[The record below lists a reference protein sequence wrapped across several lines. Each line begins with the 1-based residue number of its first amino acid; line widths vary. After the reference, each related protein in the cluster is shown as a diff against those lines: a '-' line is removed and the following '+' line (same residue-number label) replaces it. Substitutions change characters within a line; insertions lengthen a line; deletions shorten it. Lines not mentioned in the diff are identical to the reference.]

1 MDYTINAILRC
12 TVIKN
17 HREAK
22 KIPSAKEISLHL
34 GLATTDDV
42 SEMYLPDSSH
52 KLFLFKS
59 IKSEQE

>member
-1 MDYTINAILRC
+1 MYC
-12 TVIKN
+12 Y
-17 HREAK
+17 K
-22 KIPSAKEISLHL
+22 KITQKQRKFPLQKRFHWHL
-34 GLATTDDV
+34 GLATIDDV